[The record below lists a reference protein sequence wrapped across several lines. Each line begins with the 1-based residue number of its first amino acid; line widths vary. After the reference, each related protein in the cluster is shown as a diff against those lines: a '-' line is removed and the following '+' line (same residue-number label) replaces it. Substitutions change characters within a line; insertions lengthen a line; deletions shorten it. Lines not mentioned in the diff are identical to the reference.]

1 MTASASELAALAILV
16 CALLGAALSDIRL
29 YLIPNRYPAA
39 IIFAYLVYATSQS
52 LDQSLVGLATGFV
65 AFVLCALLFAV
76 GIIGGGDAKLLAATA
91 LWAGP
96 SLAPTFLMY
105 TVLAG
110 GALALAWLSP
120 FRRLMPEAP
129 QRGEP
134 NAETRAASS
143 GLRSRLHQPT
153 PYGAAIA
160 AGGLYVVAL
169 RAFN

>member
-1 MTASASELAALAILV
+1 MTATATEIIAIAILV
-16 CALLGAALSDIRL
+16 AALLAAALSDIRR

-39 IIFAYLVYATSQS
+39 IVFAYLVCATGQP
-52 LDQSLVGLATGFV
+52 LDQTLMGLATGIV
-65 AFVLCALLFAV
+65 AFVLCALLFAG

-96 SLAPTFLMY
+96 SLAPSFLIY
-105 TVLAG
+105 TMLAG

-120 FRRLMPEAP
+120 FRHLMPAAP
-129 QRGEP
+129 KQGEP
-134 NAETRAASS
+134 EAETGARSS
-143 GLRSRLHQPT
+143 GSRLRQPT

>member
-1 MTASASELAALAILV
+1 MTAPASELVALAILV
-16 CALLGAALSDIRL
+16 AALLGAALSDIRR
-29 YLIPNRYPAA
+29 YLIPNRYP
-39 IIFAYLVYATSQS
+39 IIIVLAYLVHATGQPI
-52 LDQSLVGLATGFV
+52 DQSLMGLATGMV

-96 SLAPTFLMY
+96 SMAPTFLMY

-120 FRRLMPEAP
+120 FRHLMPAAP
-129 QRGEP
+129 QRGE
-134 NAETRAASS
+134 AGAASGAPAS
-143 GLRSRLHQPT
+143 GLRARLHQPT

-160 AGGLYVVAL
+160 AGGLYVIAL